1 MFVSKYIR
9 IVAGQAGESMELDF
23 DVNITPGVL
32 YDYLL
37 AHTYRSA
44 SGLIGTIVGALL
56 VIAFVSTMKV
66 PYLIAGIVIL
76 AYLPWTL
83 FIKSR
88 QQHLANPAY
97 RKPLHF
103 HMNEEGIT
111 VSQDGDGENPPATVS
126 WDEVYKAASTSMSIL
141 IYTNKVSAFML
152 PKRDLG
158 DLKSSVIQLIS
169 VNVDPA
175 KVKIRGN

>member
-1 MFVSKYIR
+1 
-9 IVAGQAGESMELDF
+9 MELDF

-37 AHTYRSA
+37 SHTYRSA

-56 VIAFVSTMKV
+56 VAAFLTTNKI
-66 PYLIAGIVIL
+66 PYLIAGIVII

-97 RKPLHF
+97 KKPLHF
-103 HMNEEGIT
+103 HMDSEGIT
-111 VSQDGDGENPPATVS
+111 VSQGDEDTADPARVS
-126 WDEVYKAASTSMSIL
+126 WDEVYKATSTSMSIL

-152 PKRDLG
+152 PKKDLG
-158 DLKSSVIQLIS
+158 DMKPSVIQLIS